1 MRYDFIVIGGG
12 IAGASAAYRLIEHG
26 TVLLLEMEQHPG
38 YHSTGRSA
46 AQFTKLYGNETIRA
60 LVRLSESFLL
70 SPPAVFSDAS
80 ILTARG
86 AMFVGSKSQKVALNE
101 IKNMAQ
107 QEKCRFHELGVEDA
121 REFVPVLKPE
131 AFDSVVFEPES
142 TDIDVHSLH
151 GGFLKAFGG
160 QGGDVI
166 CDAEVLAMQQV
177 KDIWHVRTKSG
188 SFEAPFVI
196 NASGAWGDVV
206 AQRANVHPMGLTPKR
221 RTVILFDPPSDVNIK
236 NWPLVIDADENWY
249 FKPEAGKVLASPADE
264 TPVEPCDA
272 QAEELDIAYIV
283 DAIERMTTMK
293 VGRISHSRA
302 GLRTFLPDKTPVVGK
317 APDAKGFFWLVGQG
331 GYGIETSPALG
342 ELASSLIVDGEVPAR
357 FIKEGFSIED
367 VSPERF
373 FN

>member
-12 IAGASAAYRLIEHG
+12 IAGASVAYRLIEHG
-26 TVLLLEMEQHPG
+26 TVLLLEMENHPG

-46 AQFTKLYGNETIRA
+46 AQFTKLYGNETIRG
-60 LVRLSESFLL
+60 LVRLSENFLL
-70 SPPAVFSDAS
+70 SPPEGFSDAS
-80 ILTARG
+80 ILTPRG
-86 AMFVGSKSQKVALNE
+86 AMFVGSASQKMALDE
-101 IKNMAQ
+101 IKNTAT
-107 QEKCRFHELGVEDA
+107 QEECLVHELSVKSA
-121 REFVPVLKPE
+121 RKFVPVLRPE
-131 AFDSVVFEPES
+131 AFDNVVFEPES
-142 TDIDVHSLH
+142 TDIDVHALH

-166 CDAEVLAMQQV
+166 CDAEVLEMRQV
-177 KDIWHVRTKSG
+177 KNIWHVRTKIG
-188 SFEAPFVI
+188 SFEAPVVI
-196 NASGAWGDVV
+196 NAAGAWGDVV
-206 AQRANVHPMGLTPKR
+206 AQRADVHPMGLAPKR
-221 RTVILFDPPSDVNIK
+221 RTVILFDPPSNVNIE

-264 TPVEPCDA
+264 TPAEPCDA
-272 QAEELDIAYIV
+272 QAEELDIAFIV

-302 GLRTFLPDKTPVVGK
+302 GLRTFLPDKTPVVGS
-317 APDAKGFFWLVGQG
+317 APDAEGFFWLVGQG

-342 ELASSLIVDGEVPAR
+342 ELASSLIVDGEVPAH

-373 FN
+373 Y